1 MKLFLD
7 IGAHHGETARVA
19 LEPEFGFDRVCCFD
33 PDPCSWG
40 YLEVLQQTDPRVEF
54 YPFGLW
60 NKNVTVPIYGT
71 GRVGCTLFADKP
83 VGRRD
88 RVGEGVFIKVS
99 DWMASNVSSD
109 DFMIAKL
116 NCEGCECDIL
126 DNLMDE
132 DMLEHVHAFYVD
144 FDVRKIPSQAH
155 RQNEVLKRLLHQHP
169 LPLIVGP
176 EDVPHTTHEENTRH
190 WLRMAGVGA

>member
-60 NKNVTVPIYGT
+60 NKTGEVTLHGT
-71 GRVGCTLFADKP
+71 GHVGCSVFADKRSSKSNTDS
-83 VGRRD
+83 GRVVR
-88 RVGEGVFIKVS
+88 IS
-99 DWMASNVSSD
+99 DWLDAHWRGANYA
-109 DFMIAKL
+109 IAKF
-116 NCEGCECDIL
+116 NCEGAECGCIDDLIDCGWL
-126 DNLMDE
+126 AHFSTL
-132 DMLEHVHAFYVD
+132 YVD
-144 FDVRKIPSQAH
+144 FDVRKIRSQRH
-155 RQNEVLKRLLHQHP
+155 RQAEVLKRLLRQHP